1 MPLCYYFGINLRRYV
16 IMRADGRNWDELR
29 KVTIEK
35 GVMKYAED
43 APIYLLQYVR
53 KTPSELSTAARC
65 SRSSSPLTVVV
76 S

>member
-1 MPLCYYFGINLRRYV
+1 MGAKKRKWDQLRVVKITR
-16 IMRADGRNWDELR
+16 
-29 KVTIEK
+29 
-35 GVMKYAED
+35 GVMKNAED

-53 KTPSELSTAARC
+53 RTPSELSTATRC